1 MKVKRENFKK
11 MVCRHYGGFTFQAEW
26 WNMVKNKDA
35 NYRDWFLDVIVA
47 VGVFGIF
54 LEDMP
59 DKMKID
65 MEDVIDC
72 LYNETC
78 AAPPAAATPCR
89 KKTTLCA
96 GSTSCASKWWSGC
109 SSAPPAGTPWF
120 SSGNARARRRIA

>member
-1 MKVKRENFKK
+1 
-11 MVCRHYGGFTFQAEW
+11 
-26 WNMVKNKDA
+26 MVKNKDA

-72 LYNETC
+72 LYNEIVSGDN
-78 AAPPAAATPCR
+78 PLKYR
-89 KKTTLCA
+89 Q
-96 GSTSCASKWWSGC
+96 GSFNMNEFMNEYDCFCDEVAEIKEEG
-109 SSAPPAGTPWF
+109 GQ
-120 SSGNARARRRIA
+120 R

>member
-1 MKVKRENFKK
+1 MSIMKRNEFVDYCKKNAFESGDGFIFKP
-11 MVCRHYGGFTFQAEW
+11 EW
-26 WNMVKNKDA
+26 LNIIKNKDA

-72 LYNETC
+72 LYNEIVSGDN
-78 AAPPAAATPCR
+78 PLR
-89 KKTTLCA
+89 YRQ
-96 GSTSCASKWWSGC
+96 GSFNMNEFMNEYDCFCDEVAEIKEEG
-109 SSAPPAGTPWF
+109 GQ
-120 SSGNARARRRIA
+120 R

>member
-35 NYRDWFLDVIVA
+35 NYRDCFLDVIVA

-72 LYNETC
+72 LYNEIVSGDN
-78 AAPPAAATPCR
+78 PLKYR
-89 KKTTLCA
+89 Q
-96 GSTSCASKWWSGC
+96 GS
-109 SSAPPAGTPWF
+109 
-120 SSGNARARRRIA
+120 

>member
-26 WNMVKNKDA
+26 WNMVKNKDV

-72 LYNETC
+72 LYNEIV
-78 AAPPAAATPCR
+78 
-89 KKTTLCA
+89 
-96 GSTSCASKWWSGC
+96 SGDNPLKYRQGLFNMNEFMNEYDC
-109 SSAPPAGTPWF
+109 FCDEVAEIKEEG
-120 SSGNARARRRIA
+120 GQR